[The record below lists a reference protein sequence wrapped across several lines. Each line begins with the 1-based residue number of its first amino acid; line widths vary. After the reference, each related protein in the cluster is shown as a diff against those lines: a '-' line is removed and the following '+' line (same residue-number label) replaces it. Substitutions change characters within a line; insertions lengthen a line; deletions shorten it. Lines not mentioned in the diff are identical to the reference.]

1 MAASKKK
8 PQDLSDLTPREKH
21 AVQVK
26 FNREIDQLQK
36 REPKHEFLT
45 EWSKVNGRKERNQIM
60 AKWVANDF
68 ELNVEYF
75 RTKAEQFEDTK
86 GLSGETFPREALVNM
101 WGEERAE
108 TFINN
113 CEALRY
119 KFPELVSDDALL
131 GCKVYMYS
139 KTVVKALRSTLDSVT
154 YQSHA
159 SGSRNNGNAR
169 SALPPVPAEEVED
182 CPPAPAAAPAA
193 GEPARAAAPAAG
205 EPAPA
210 PAPKDD
216 PPAPAPT
223 RQPAKRKVEE
233 ASITEGESS
242 ENVAEKPKR
251 PKVIKQ
257 FKRKLAE
264 VFAAMPPD
272 CNWQE
277 IIAEIMDNQTATP
290 TDAT

>member
-8 PQDLSDLTPREKH
+8 HQDLSDLTPSERH
-21 AVQVK
+21 TVQVK
-26 FNREIDQLQK
+26 FNREIDQLWK
-36 REPKHEFLT
+36 NEPKHEFLT

-60 AKWVANDF
+60 AKWVANDY

-182 CPPAPAAAPAA
+182 CPPAPAAAPT
-193 GEPARAAAPAAG
+193 AG

-210 PAPKDD
+210 PAPEDG

-223 RQPAKRKVEE
+223 RKPAKRNVEE
-233 ASITEGESS
+233 ASITEEGESS

-264 VFAAMPPD
+264 VFASMPPD
-272 CNWQE
+272 CDWQE
-277 IIAEIMDNQTATP
+277 IIAEIMENQTATP

>member
-8 PQDLSDLTPREKH
+8 HQDLSDLTPSERH
-21 AVQVK
+21 SAQVK
-26 FNREIDQLQK
+26 FNRQIDTLQK
-36 REPKHEFLT
+36 NEPKHEFLT
-45 EWSKVNGRKERNQIM
+45 AWSKVNGRKERNQIM
-60 AKWVANDF
+60 AKWVANEF

-113 CEALRY
+113 CETLRY

-154 YQSHA
+154 YQSHTN
-159 SGSRNNGNAR
+159 GSRNNGNAR

-193 GEPARAAAPAAG
+193 GEPA
-205 EPAPA
+205 PAPA
-210 PAPKDD
+210 PEDG

-264 VFAAMPPD
+264 VFASMPPD
-272 CNWQE
+272 CDWQE
-277 IIAEIMDNQTATP
+277 IIKEIMENQTNNTN
-290 TDAT
+290 